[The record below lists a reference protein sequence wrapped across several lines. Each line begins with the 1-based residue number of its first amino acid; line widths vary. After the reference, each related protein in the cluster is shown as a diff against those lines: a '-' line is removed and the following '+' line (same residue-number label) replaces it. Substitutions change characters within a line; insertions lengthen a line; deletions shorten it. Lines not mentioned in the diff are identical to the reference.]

1 MWLEIRENTVQ
12 EVWRIFGSFKE
23 DLLGHVRL
31 FLQFFMKNS
40 YFPLNNRHPKA
51 GLMTRPFFRFN
62 IFSTDI
68 TIYSLTRFFSNKN
81 LSYLNP
87 NLIQKLKL

>member
-31 FLQFFMKNS
+31 FLQFFMKNN
-40 YFPLNNRHPKA
+40 YFSLNNRHPKA

-68 TIYSLTRFFSNKN
+68 TIFFNFNILLPVSFPIKICLILTQ
-81 LSYLNP
+81 
-87 NLIQKLKL
+87 I

>member
-40 YFPLNNRHPKA
+40 YFPLNDHHPKA

-68 TIYSLTRFFSNKN
+68 TIFFNFNILLPVSFPIKICLILTQ
-81 LSYLNP
+81 
-87 NLIQKLKL
+87 I